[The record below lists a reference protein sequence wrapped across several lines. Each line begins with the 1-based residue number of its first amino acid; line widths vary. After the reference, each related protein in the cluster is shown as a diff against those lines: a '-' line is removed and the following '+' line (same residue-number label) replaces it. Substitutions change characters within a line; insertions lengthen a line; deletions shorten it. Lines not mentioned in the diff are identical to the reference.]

1 MNQINPNA
9 LDALLEAARDA
20 SSSAVVVWQE
30 GSPPL
35 EWWFRGHPRR
45 IETMSVT
52 KSVVNLIVGRAVTLG
67 LIESAD
73 TPVHEFYPEWRQG
86 RKQLITL
93 RHLMSHTS
101 GLQDLRTT
109 NIEIY
114 PSPDFVKLALAA
126 ELEDEPGACFRY
138 SNKAVNLLAGVI
150 ARATGKPMQRFAAT
164 ELFDPMEIEFD
175 WMRDEA
181 GNPHGMA
188 GLKVYPKDLAK
199 LGRLALQRG
208 LWNDTQ
214 LISEDWLEQS
224 LRPGCDLN
232 PNHGWL
238 WWLKNKFDS
247 VTVNDSHVTALEGAG
262 ASPTELNM
270 YREMIG
276 VYPSLSAFGNAL
288 DERKGESILR
298 FSGRTKL
305 YDATIQKL
313 EAFYANGYLGQYLVV
328 IPEHRLVAV
337 RMLEWYR
344 GAEQGGSDFDE
355 FQSLVRALVQNP

>member
-1 MNQINPNA
+1 M
-9 LDALLEAARDA
+9 
-20 SSSAVVVWQE
+20 
-30 GSPPL
+30 
-35 EWWFRGHPRR
+35 

-86 RKQLITL
+86 RKRLITL

-101 GLQDLRTT
+101 GLQDFRTT
-109 NIEIY
+109 DVEIY
-114 PSPDFVKLALAA
+114 PSPDVVKLALSA

-138 SNKAVNLLAGVI
+138 SNKAVNLLAGII
-150 ARATGKPMQRFAAT
+150 ARATSKPMQRFAGL
-164 ELFDPMEIEFD
+164 ELFDPMEIEFG

-188 GLKVYPKDLAK
+188 GLKLYPKDLAK

-208 LWNDTQ
+208 LWNDSQ

-224 LRPGCDLN
+224 LRPGCDLM

-247 VTVNDSHVTALEGAG
+247 ITVNDSHVTALGMAG
-262 ASPTELNM
+262 ASPTEVNM
-270 YREMIG
+270 YREMVR
-276 VYPSLSAFGNAL
+276 VYPSLAAFGDVL
-288 DERKGESILR
+288 DERTGESILR
-298 FSGRTKL
+298 FFGRAKL
-305 YDATIQKL
+305 YDAAIQRL
-313 EAFYANGYLGQYLVV
+313 EAFYATGFLGQWLVV

-337 RMLEWYR
+337 RMLEWFS
-344 GAEQGGSDFDE
+344 GAEQGGSDFPE
-355 FQSLVRALVQNP
+355 FHSLVSALVQIS

>member
-1 MNQINPNA
+1 MQPIDPNA

-20 SSSAVVVWQE
+20 RSSAVVVWQD

-35 EWWFRGHPRR
+35 EWWFRGKPRM

-86 RKQLITL
+86 RKRLITL

-101 GLQDLRTT
+101 GLQDFRTT
-109 NIEIY
+109 NVEIY
-114 PSPDFVKLALAA
+114 PSPDFVKLALSA

-138 SNKAVNLLAGVI
+138 SNKAVNLLAGII
-150 ARATGKPMQRFAAT
+150 ARATSKPMQRFAGL

-188 GLKVYPKDLAK
+188 GLKLYPKDLAK

-208 LWNDTQ
+208 LWNDSQ

-224 LRPGCDLN
+224 LRPGCDLM

-247 VTVNDSHVTALEGAG
+247 IAVKRFACH
-262 ASPTELNM
+262 
-270 YREMIG
+270 
-276 VYPSLSAFGNAL
+276 SA
-288 DERKGESILR
+288 
-298 FSGRTKL
+298 
-305 YDATIQKL
+305 
-313 EAFYANGYLGQYLVV
+313 
-328 IPEHRLVAV
+328 
-337 RMLEWYR
+337 
-344 GAEQGGSDFDE
+344 
-355 FQSLVRALVQNP
+355 